1 MRSRRIFTSLNSSKH
16 VPIAKTRSHRFWS
29 EYNLSK
35 HVPVAKYWFVSF
47 LIAWTISVIVWCY
60 VLVFIRGS
68 QVSKRAEN
76 DQEIAFYVMKKKS
89 LWKPR
94 SHRFW
99 HDYNSSKHVPVAF
112 ATFFATGTC
121 FDELKMQE
129 ILENCLWK
137 HVLIAKTAQKS
148 PQIV

>member
-1 MRSRRIFTSLNSSKH
+1 MCSHRIFISFKFIKR
-16 VPIAKTRSHRFWS
+16 VPIAKTHSHRFWS

-47 LIAWTISVIVWCY
+47 LIAWIISVIVWCY

-112 ATFFATGTC
+112 ATF
-121 FDELKMQE
+121 LP
-129 ILENCLWK
+129 LER
-137 HVLIAKTAQKS
+137 VLSNWNWRKCCKKALGNMVSLQNLQKK
-148 PQIV
+148 PPK

>member
-47 LIAWTISVIVWCY
+47 LIAWIISVIVWCY

-112 ATFFATGTC
+112 ATFLRRERVLTNWKC
-121 FDELKMQE
+121 RKYWK
-129 ILENCLWK
+129 IVSEN
-137 HVLIAKTAQKS
+137 TFSSQKRHKKA
-148 PQIV
+148 PK

>member
-1 MRSRRIFTSLNSSKH
+1 MRSRRIFIGFKFIKR
-16 VPIAKTRSHRFWS
+16 VPIAKTHSHRFWS

-47 LIAWTISVIVWCY
+47 LIAWIISVIVWCY

-99 HDYNSSKHVPVAF
+99 HDYNLSKPVSVAF
-112 ATFFATGTC
+112 ATFWRRERVLTNWKC
-121 FDELKMQE
+121 RKYWK
-129 ILENCLWK
+129 IVSEN
-137 HVLIAKTAQKS
+137 TFSSQKLHKKA
-148 PQIV
+148 PK

>member
-1 MRSRRIFTSLNSSKH
+1 MRPRRIFTSLNSSKH
-16 VPIAKTRSHRFWS
+16 FPIAKTRSYRFWS

-47 LIAWTISVIVWCY
+47 LIAWIISVIVWCY

-76 DQEIAFYVMKKKS
+76 DQEIAFYVMKQKS
-89 LWKPR
+89 LLKPH

-99 HDYNSSKHVPVAF
+99 QDYNLSKHVPVAS
-112 ATFFATGTC
+112 ACFFLRWERVLTNWKWRKHC
-121 FDELKMQE
+121 KKS
-129 ILENCLWK
+129 LWK
-137 HVLIAKTAQKS
+137 HGFIAKIAHKG
-148 PQIV
+148 P